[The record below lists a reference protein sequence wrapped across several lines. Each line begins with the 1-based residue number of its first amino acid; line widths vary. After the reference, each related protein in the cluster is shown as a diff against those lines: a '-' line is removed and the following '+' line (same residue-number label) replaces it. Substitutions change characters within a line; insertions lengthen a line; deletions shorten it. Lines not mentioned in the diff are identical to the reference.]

1 MKPFIGIKRVLYGD
15 PMTALPGESGKFDGA
30 ALAAMLAK
38 VGTDDAPLTEVKNLH
53 KDTWGYEES
62 DPTVTE
68 YINQLTGQPY
78 YRDMEQAGTPTVSFT
93 LGEYALEDKAA
104 LQGGEVIDGA
114 WHRKNMLNPVAKL
127 IVAQTKT
134 GNWIVMPNANIVGK
148 GNFVEKN
155 IGLGVAAVP
164 VETGVEGLSP
174 EMWFPEDLVK

>member
-68 YINQLTGQPY
+68 YINHHRSAILPRHGAGRNPDCELYPRRICAGGQSSSA
-78 YRDMEQAGTPTVSFT
+78 RWRGD
-93 LGEYALEDKAA
+93 
-104 LQGGEVIDGA
+104 
-114 WHRKNMLNPVAKL
+114 
-127 IVAQTKT
+127 
-134 GNWIVMPNANIVGK
+134 
-148 GNFVEKN
+148 
-155 IGLGVAAVP
+155 
-164 VETGVEGLSP
+164 
-174 EMWFPEDLVK
+174 